1 MAGGEVQLVD
11 LVKRFGEFTA
21 VAGINLEMPPG
32 EFFSL
37 LGPSGCGK
45 TTTLRMIAGF
55 ERPTEGQILLDEVD
69 MAQTPPH
76 KRNVNTVF
84 QNYALFPHLTVEE
97 NVAFGLKYQKSSKE
111 ESTERVGKALEL
123 VQMSQFATRRPN
135 QLSGGQQQ
143 RVALARALILNP
155 KVLLLDEPLGAAR
168 ALCLPPRVLLGGEPL
183 GALDAK
189 LRKRLQIELKA
200 LQEEVGITF
209 IYVTHDQEEAL
220 TMSDRI
226 AVMSQGRVEQVG
238 PPKEIYESP
247 STAYVADFL
256 GVSNLMDAKAG
267 GVVDGGCKVSIGDF
281 TLVAGQGDN
290 DTAGDAK
297 VTIRPERVIIEAQ
310 GTSGQN
316 RLPAMVERTIYV
328 GSTLQVIL
336 HLATGQTIQAWLP
349 NTGSDERYHSGD
361 AVTVEFPRDSLRVLP
376 EGGTAVLEEAELDV
390 AADAS

>member
-76 KRNVNTVF
+76 KRDVNTVF

-97 NVAFGLKYQKSSKE
+97 NVAFGLKYQKASKDE
-111 ESTERVGKALEL
+111 TRERVGNALEL
-123 VQMSQFATRRPN
+123 VQMTPFTKRRPN

-155 KVLLLDEPLGAAR
+155 KVLLLD
-168 ALCLPPRVLLGGEPL
+168 EPL

-238 PPKEIYESP
+238 APKEIYESP
-247 STAYVADFL
+247 ANAYVADFL
-256 GVSNLMDAKAG
+256 GVSNLMDAAAAG
-267 GVVDGGCKVSIGDF
+267 VSDGACKISLGDF
-281 TLVAGQGDN
+281 QLLAGQGDA
-290 DTAGDAK
+290 DTAGAAK
-297 VTIRPERVIIEAQ
+297 ITIRPERVAIQAQ
-310 GTSGQN
+310 GTTGEN
-316 RLPAMVERTIYV
+316 RLPAMVERTVYV
-328 GSTLQVIL
+328 GSILQVIL
-336 HLATGQTIQAWLP
+336 HLATGQTIQAWTP
-349 NTGSDERYHSGD
+349 NTGEDPPYHSGD
-361 AVTVEFPRDSLRVLP
+361 AVAVHFPRESLRVLP

-390 AADAS
+390 TAPDAP

>member
-76 KRNVNTVF
+76 KRDVNTVF

-97 NVAFGLKYQKSSKE
+97 NVAFGLKYQKASKDE
-111 ESTERVGKALEL
+111 TRERVGNALEL
-123 VQMSQFATRRPN
+123 VQMTPFTKRRPN

-155 KVLLLDEPLGAAR
+155 KVLLLD
-168 ALCLPPRVLLGGEPL
+168 EPL

-238 PPKEIYESP
+238 APKEIYESP
-247 STAYVADFL
+247 ATAYVADFL
-256 GVSNLMDAKAG
+256 GVSNLMDAAAG
-267 GVVDGGCKVSIGDF
+267 VSDGACKISLGDF
-281 TLVAGQGDN
+281 QLLAGQGDA
-290 DTAGDAK
+290 DTAGAAK
-297 VTIRPERVIIEAQ
+297 ITIRPERVAIQAQ
-310 GTSGQN
+310 GTTGEN
-316 RLPAMVERTIYV
+316 RLPAMVERTVYV
-328 GSTLQVIL
+328 GSILQVIL
-336 HLATGQTIQAWLP
+336 HLATGQTIQAWTP
-349 NTGSDERYHSGD
+349 NTGEDPPYHSGD
-361 AVTVEFPRDSLRVLP
+361 AVAVHFPRESLRVLP

-390 AADAS
+390 TAPDAP

>member
-76 KRNVNTVF
+76 KRDVNTVF

-97 NVAFGLKYQKSSKE
+97 NVAFGLKYQKASKE
-111 ESTERVGKALEL
+111 ETLKRVADALEL
-123 VQMSQFATRRPN
+123 VQMTQFAKRRPN

-155 KVLLLDEPLGAAR
+155 KVLLLD
-168 ALCLPPRVLLGGEPL
+168 EPL

-238 PPKEIYESP
+238 KPKDIYESP
-247 STAYVADFL
+247 ATAYVADFL
-256 GVSNLMDAKAG
+256 GVSNLMDAAAAG
-267 GVVDGGCKVSIGDF
+267 VSDGGCKV
-281 TLVAGQGDN
+281 TLGEFQLLAGQGDA
-290 DTAGDAK
+290 DTAGAAK
-297 VTIRPERVIIEAQ
+297 VTIRPERVEIEAQ
-310 GTSGQN
+310 GTTGEN
-316 RLPAMVERTIYV
+316 RIPGMVERTVYV
-328 GSTLQVIL
+328 GSILQVIL
-336 HLATGQTIQAWLP
+336 HLATGQTIQAWTP
-349 NTGSDERYHSGD
+349 NTGAIPPYSSGD
-361 AVTVEFPRDSLRVLP
+361 AVAVHLPRESLRVLP

-390 AADAS
+390 ATPDAS

>member
-11 LVKRFGEFTA
+11 LVKRFGDFTA
-21 VAGINLEMPPG
+21 VAGINLDMPSG

-55 ERPTEGQILLDEVD
+55 ERPTEGQILLDGAD

-84 QNYALFPHLTVEE
+84 QNYALFPHLTVQD
-97 NVAFGLKYQKSSKE
+97 NVAFGLKYQKATKE
-111 ESTERVGKALEL
+111 EAKDRVGKALEL
-123 VQMSQFATRRPN
+123 VQMTQFAERRPN

-155 KVLLLDEPLGAAR
+155 KVLLLD
-168 ALCLPPRVLLGGEPL
+168 EPL

-238 PPKEIYESP
+238 QPKDIYEAP
-247 STAYVADFL
+247 ATAYVADFL
-256 GVSNLMDAKAG
+256 GVSNLMEAKASG
-267 GVVDGGCKVSIGDF
+267 TSDGACKVMVGDF
-281 TLVAGQGDN
+281 ELMAGE
-290 DTAGDAK
+290 GDADTVGECK
-297 VTIRPERVIIEAQ
+297 VTIRPERVEIEAQ
-310 GTSGQN
+310 GTTGEN
-316 RLPAMVERTIYV
+316 RVPAMVERTIYV
-328 GSTLQVIL
+328 GSVLQVIL
-336 HLATGQTIQAWLP
+336 HLATGQTIQAWIP
-349 NTGSDERYHSGD
+349 NTGSSEPYRSGD
-361 AVTVEFPRDSLRVLP
+361 ALVAHFPREALRVLP

-390 AADAS
+390 EQ

>member
-11 LVKRFGEFTA
+11 LVKRFGDFTA
-21 VAGINLEMPPG
+21 VAGVNLEMPSG

-45 TTTLRMIAGF
+45 TTSLRMIAGF
-55 ERPTEGQILLDEVD
+55 ERPTEGQILLDGVD

-97 NVAFGLKYQKSSKE
+97 NVAFGLKYQKASKE
-111 ESTERVGKALEL
+111 ETRDRVGKALEL
-123 VQMSQFATRRPN
+123 VQMTQFEKRRPN

-155 KVLLLDEPLGAAR
+155 KVLLLD
-168 ALCLPPRVLLGGEPL
+168 EPL

-238 PPKEIYESP
+238 GPKEIYESP
-247 STAYVADFL
+247 ATAYVADFL
-256 GVSNLMDAKAG
+256 GVSNLMDAEAAG
-267 GVVDGGCKVSIGDF
+267 VGDGGCKIALGEFSLI
-281 TLVAGQGDN
+281 AGE
-290 DTAGDAK
+290 GDADTTGDCK
-297 VTIRPERVIIEAQ
+297 ITIRPERVEIEPQ
-310 GTSGQN
+310 GTTGEN
-316 RLPAMVERTIYV
+316 RMPAMVERTVYV
-328 GSTLQVIL
+328 GSVLQVIL
-336 HLATGQTIQAWLP
+336 HLATGQTIQAWTP
-349 NTGSDERYHSGD
+349 NTGGGDANRSGD
-361 AVTVEFPRDSLRVLP
+361 AITVHFPREALRVLP
-376 EGGTAVLEEAELDV
+376 EGGTAVLAEAELDV
-390 AADAS
+390 SLEEKT

>member
-21 VAGINLEMPPG
+21 VAGINLEMPSG

-55 ERPTEGQILLDEVD
+55 ERPTEGQILLDGID

-97 NVAFGLKYQKSSKE
+97 NVAFGLKYKDVSKQE
-111 ESTERVGKALEL
+111 MRERVGRSLEL
-123 VQMSQFATRRPN
+123 VALTGFGTRRPS

-155 KVLLLDEPLGAAR
+155 AVLLLD
-168 ALCLPPRVLLGGEPL
+168 EPL

-189 LRKRLQIELKA
+189 LRKRLQIELKG

-238 PPKEIYESP
+238 QPKEIYEEP
-247 STAYVADFL
+247 ATAYVADFL

-267 GVVDGGCKVSIGDF
+267 GATDGGCRVSLGEF
-281 TLVAGQGDN
+281 ELV
-290 DTAGDAK
+290 
-297 VTIRPERVIIEAQ
+297 
-310 GTSGQN
+310 
-316 RLPAMVERTIYV
+316 
-328 GSTLQVIL
+328 
-336 HLATGQTIQAWLP
+336 
-349 NTGSDERYHSGD
+349 
-361 AVTVEFPRDSLRVLP
+361 
-376 EGGTAVLEEAELDV
+376 
-390 AADAS
+390 